1 MTTLRIAA
9 LALSLTSFGALASSA
24 EAKPARPKP
33 KAVASAAVERSPI
46 VLSKDIKVTGELGQ
60 DYTLGLRRATEV
72 AVGESDKGPARS
84 VTESAVGK
92 VVRERS
98 EELEYCWLKVPA
110 AKRTASSA
118 VLKLMIEASG
128 AVAGADLEGEVPAG
142 VSKCITAAAAKWT
155 FPAADEGCEIEHGLS
170 LQDKTTVSAL

>member
-1 MTTLRIAA
+1 MKTIAA
-9 LALSLTSFGALASSA
+9 LVLALTSFGALSSTA
-24 EAKPARPKP
+24 DAKPARAKP
-33 KAVASAAVERSPI
+33 KAVASAAVEQSPI
-46 VLSKDIKVTGELGQ
+46 VLSKDIQVKGEFGA
-60 DYTLGLRRATEV
+60 DYTLGLRRGTEV
-72 AVGESDKGPARS
+72 VVGESDKAPARS

-98 EELEYCWLKVPA
+98 EELEYCWLRVPA

-128 AVAGADLEGEVPAG
+128 AVAGAELEGEVPAG

-155 FPAADEGCEIEHGLS
+155 FPAEDEGCEIEHGLS
-170 LQDKTTVSAL
+170 FNAKTDTMH